1 MLDPLERV
9 SGLIQAL
16 YILERAQDTVGDGVT
31 LPPFFLDVVGATG
44 NNAIRKLSSNQYK
57 RHRTLPFEAAESFID
72 AFAASDVW
80 KAVMASDAG
89 RKEAADL
96 LAQRFFWSPQR
107 NPNPDTMPSP
117 ENQLAEL
124 RADSQRAK
132 GHHIG
137 ATFHNHVKQI
147 GLLRTARRAG
157 TWYAPNDAFLEA
169 LVLANVTTPME
180 FGDFL
185 DLIMRRYN
193 IVVGP
198 EETRKAFQITSGALP
213 APLADL
219 KENERRLEER
229 LRVLGFVDRK
239 SDDCA
244 FVVNPFHDVEQT
256 AGTDELVHA

>member
-1 MLDPLERV
+1 MEGAGWTERCRD
-9 SGLIQAL
+9 I
-16 YILERAQDTVGDGVT
+16 GDARS
-31 LPPFFLDVVGATG
+31 LAIHPATTTHSQ
-44 NNAIRKLSSNQYK
+44 L
-57 RHRTLPFEAAESFID
+57 
-72 AFAASDVW
+72 
-80 KAVMASDAG
+80 
-89 RKEAADL
+89 
-96 LAQRFFWSPQR
+96 
-107 NPNPDTMPSP
+107 SP

-198 EETRKAFQITSGALP
+198 EESGVAVMGGVFVLFGGGGEVSTAVNGRVARFRRPKLRKRQPITAVASA
-213 APLADL
+213 
-219 KENERRLEER
+219 RM
-229 LRVLGFVDRK
+229 
-239 SDDCA
+239 
-244 FVVNPFHDVEQT
+244 
-256 AGTDELVHA
+256 